1 MCTNYD
7 HEPNRSLP
15 RIRES
20 GRGAFE
26 MIRVEDVSVALGDT
40 EILEAVSMAVDEGEF
55 VGLVGP
61 NGAGKTTLLRCF
73 SGILSPDEGVVTVDG
88 DAVAGLGARESS
100 RRIAVVPQDTSLAF
114 DFSVRDVVAMGRT
127 PHRGR
132 FDRATSEDRD
142 VVDRAMARTEVA
154 QFADKSITAVSG
166 GERQRVVLARALAQA
181 APVLVL
187 DEPTASL
194 DVNHQVRTL
203 DLVADLVD
211 DGRTAVAAIHDLSL
225 AARYC
230 DRLVLLADGGV
241 VAAGLPERVLER
253 STVADAFDADAAV
266 VDDPVT
272 GTPAVTPLSAGDLR
286 VDGTVHVVGTG
297 AQAGRVVTTLAAAGA
312 TVTAGP
318 APAGDAVA
326 TAADG
331 VDAPVVTVPAFHGV
345 DDDAV
350 REVADL
356 AAAADCALAAGTV
369 PADALRALPDATRTY
384 ATPDATLPDPVRPGD
399 RIALESLDTVLTGTA
414 RGTATASGDAPTP
427 LDATKASSLADHADS
442 SGADD

>member
-1 MCTNYD
+1 V
-7 HEPNRSLP
+7 
-15 RIRES
+15 
-20 GRGAFE
+20 
-26 MIRVEDVSVALGDT
+26 IRVEDVSVALGGT
-40 EILEAVSMAVDEGEF
+40 SILDAVSMAVDEGEL

-61 NGAGKTTLLRCF
+61 NGAGKTTLLRCL
-73 SGILSPDEGVVTVDG
+73 SGVLSPDDGVVTVDG
-88 DAVAGLGARESS
+88 DAVEALGARETS
-100 RRIAVVPQDTSLAF
+100 RRIAVVPQDTHLAF

-132 FDRATSEDRD
+132 FDRATNEDHD
-142 VVDRAMARTEVA
+142 AVERAMDRTAVA
-154 QFADKSITAVSG
+154 QFADKPITAVSG

-181 APVLVL
+181 APVLLL

-241 VAAGLPERVLER
+241 VAAGPPERVLER
-253 STVADAFDADAAV
+253 ATVADAFDADAAV

-272 GTPAVTPLSAGDLR
+272 GTPAVTPLSARNLDL
-286 VDGTVHVVGTG
+286 DATVHVVGTG
-297 AQAGRVVTTLAAAGA
+297 ADAGRVVSTLAAAGA

-326 TAADG
+326 TAARG
-331 VDAPVVTVPAFHGV
+331 VDASVVTVPAFQGV
-345 DDDAV
+345 DDDTA
-350 REVADL
+350 RGVADL
-356 AAAADCALAAGTV
+356 AARADCALAAGDV
-369 PADALRALPDATRTY
+369 PAQALECLPRAMPTY
-384 ATPDATLPDPVRPGD
+384 ATPDATLPEAIQAGD
-399 RIALESLDTVLTGTA
+399 RVALDELGAVLAARVRGNATGNE
-414 RGTATASGDAPTP
+414 DAPAP
-427 LDATKASSLADHADS
+427 LDHDATVTDHPDASTT
-442 SGADD
+442 DD